1 MKILDILR
9 HIRYTQKRPRLDDS
23 IYIDWYNTIS
33 LCTISYIS
41 ARFARA
47 VATNP
52 NSFIVYAFENDKAS
66 TLYEKIKASILL
78 LNVLLIID
86 DNTMDDALYELRR
99 NMKESAAYSPLTD
112 SYLLHDGSVVNRFM

>member
-66 TLYEKIKASILL
+66 ALYEKIKASIIL
-78 LNVLLIID
+78 LNALLIID

-99 NMKESAAYSPLTD
+99 NMKESATYSPLTN
-112 SYLLHDGSVVNRFM
+112 SYLLHDGSVVNQFM

>member
-66 TLYEKIKASILL
+66 ALYEKIKASIIL
-78 LNVLLIID
+78 LNALLIID

-99 NMKESAAYSPLTD
+99 NMKESATYNPLTD
-112 SYLLHDGSVVNRFM
+112 SYLLHDGSVVNQFM